1 MGRRRTPRTY
11 TALED
16 LGRVR
21 LSRHFFMRD
30 FLWSEIAAMHLR
42 HNLPDDPDLALEAGI
57 KLATEL
63 LDPLVETFGPI
74 AIRSALRSCDLN
86 HFGATEVKP
95 QKCSQNPANYAAHI
109 WDRRDAKGR
118 MGACATVVVPWFAD
132 QYAQGRDWR
141 DLAWWLHDHL
151 DYHEIMFFPKLAAF
165 NLTWREEPSRRIS
178 GYMPH
183 IRLLKR
189 QHEDPAEPFAMREKR
204 YADFPPFRAIN
215 YPAIPEAWAA

>member
-1 MGRRRTPRTY
+1 MPRRRPKSY

-16 LGRVR
+16 LGRGR

-42 HNLPDDPDLALEAGI
+42 HNVPDDPDLAIAAGTR
-57 KLATEL
+57 LATEL
-63 LDPLVETFGPI
+63 LDPLVETFGPV

-86 HFGATEVKP
+86 HYGATEVTP
-95 QKCSQNPANYAAHI
+95 QKCARNEANFAGHI

-118 MGACATVVVPWFAD
+118 MGACASVVVPWFAD

-141 DLAWWLHDHL
+141 DLAWWLHDTL

-165 NLTWREEPSRRIS
+165 NITWREEPGRRVS

-183 IRLLKR
+183 MRVLKR
-189 QHEDPAEPFAMREKR
+189 AHEDPAEPFESREKR
-204 YADFPPFRAIN
+204 YADFPPFRGIP
-215 YPAIPEAWAA
+215 YPDIPERWAA